1 MSISQDS
8 LTELCVPSA
17 KNGRELLTLQ
27 GSLQT
32 LNIHGV
38 SSPWDKKEFQRTS
51 QSHCWL

>member
-17 KNGRELLTLQ
+17 KNGPELLTLQ

-32 LNIHGV
+32 EHSWCLLILG
-38 SSPWDKKEFQRTS
+38 
-51 QSHCWL
+51 